1 MEAILIAL
9 IGGLFASGGITTW
22 VKARNDY
29 RLKKAKSEFDNDSS
43 LMTRQDKLILNLT
56 LENAAHERYII
67 QLQNALVKA
76 GVEIPDRKE

>member
-9 IGGLFASGGITTW
+9 IGGLFAGGGVTTW
-22 VKARNDY
+22 FKARNDY

-43 LMTRQDKLILNLT
+43 LMSRQDKIILNLT

-67 QLQNALVKA
+67 TLQNALLKA
-76 GVEIPDRKE
+76 GGEIPERKD